1 MNTPQYKSRS
11 LPKTVLIFFIIV
23 IMTSACVFLG
33 PKPQNAPTSV
43 GDPETP
49 GDHYLKAELSIPK
62 TVPLCDPVEL
72 EFKITNPSAQAVY
85 LLNWYTPL
93 EGILGDIFHVTYAG
107 QALPYLGPQVMRAA
121 PLPAQYILLG
131 AGESA
136 TAVVNIATEYDF
148 STAGHYTIAFK
159 SPQISHLVEDT
170 AEFATSVDQLGP
182 VQISTQP
189 VEVEIVPPENGAG
202 DCTANTAATPG
213 ATASPA
219 APGEP

>member
-1 MNTPQYKSRS
+1 MNTPPNKSS
-11 LPKTVLIFFIIV
+11 ILPKTTLIFLIIV
-23 IMTSACVFLG
+23 ITTSACVFLG
-33 PKPQNAPTSV
+33 SKPQNAPTSV
-43 GDPETP
+43 GDLETP
-49 GDHYLKAELSIPK
+49 GDHYLKAGLSIPE

-72 EFKITNPSAQAVY
+72 EFKITNASAQDVY

-93 EGILGDIFHVTYAG
+93 EGILGNIFQVTYAG
-107 QALPYLGPQVMRAA
+107 QELPYLGPQVIRDA
-121 PLPAQYILLG
+121 PLPEQYILLE

-136 TAVVNIATEYDF
+136 TAVVDISTGYDF
-148 STAGHYTIAFK
+148 FTAGHYTIAFK

-170 AEFATSVDQLGP
+170 AEFATAVDQLGP

-189 VEVEIVPPENGAG
+189 VEVEIVPPENGG
-202 DCTANTAATPG
+202 RDCSANTTATPE

>member
-1 MNTPQYKSRS
+1 MNTPPNKSCNF
-11 LPKTVLIFFIIV
+11 PKTALIFLIIV
-23 IMTSACVFLG
+23 ITMSGCVFLG
-33 PKPQNAPTSV
+33 SKPQNAPTSV

-49 GDHYLKAELSIPK
+49 GDHYLKADLSIPEM
-62 TVPLCDPVEL
+62 VALCDPVEL

-93 EGILGDIFHVTYAG
+93 EGILGDIFQVTYAG
-107 QALPYLGPQVMRAA
+107 QELPYLGPRVMRAA
-121 PLPAQYILLG
+121 PLPEQYILLG

-136 TAVVNIATEYDF
+136 TVVVDIATGYDF

-170 AEFATSVDQLGP
+170 AEFATAVDQLGP

-189 VEVEIVPPENGAG
+189 VKVEIVPPENGAG
-202 DCTANTAATPG
+202 DCTANSAATPG
-213 ATASPA
+213 ATPSPA
-219 APGEP
+219 APGAP